1 VKVQTGLRQDGLVE
15 VIGEV
20 RGGDQVVTA
29 GQQRLMRDG
38 QEVRS
43 HAEARASK

>member
-1 VKVQTGLRQDGLVE
+1 V
-15 VIGEV
+15 VI
-20 RGGDQVVTA
+20 A

-43 HAEARASK
+43 LGAGSQANK